1 MAMTRLR
8 ASHVLLLF
16 IGLVASAVI
25 LAVLIPKLGH
35 LGIATPPASSPAAT
49 TNAAPATPSHAALAP
64 RSTVPHEA
72 AAHHGWLTFGHV
84 LTIVAASFILSTISF
99 AGWLT
104 YIVRR
109 RLANRLSR
117 EYGLYEIKL
126 SMHDE
131 AREQDLVDMVESLLH
146 TVREFPEQR
155 GRDGQPFIALEAHF
169 GPGSSGELEWVLC
182 VRCER
187 ALVVSI
193 DGIVS
198 AAYPDVRLGYELLG
212 PPQEI
217 GGVLKEPGHVLRFRK
232 SRSVVYPIV
241 SEVQPGAAR
250 PLEAIAQAQA
260 VLGVPSTVRFQMT
273 PCALTVER
281 YARERLRAHEDRLAI
296 GDGGIL
302 GSLNRSELTAAAAS
316 QDHAWCWL
324 EVQVA
329 CESRETA
336 NRIAAAVLARRGE
349 NRLQRRWMVARED
362 LYRRRFP
369 TAYPPL
375 LPSPSL
381 RTLTS
386 SYEIAHLIALPG
398 REIEERSSSTPGA
411 AADTRAARARDGR
424 QRPAPGAAS
433 GSRPTGHRGA
443 A

>member
-1 MAMTRLR
+1 MRVR
-8 ASHVLLLF
+8 PSHILLLL
-16 IGLVASAVI
+16 IGLLVSGVM

-49 TNAAPATPSHAALAP
+49 TSTATAGPSPTVLTP
-64 RSTVPHEA
+64 PSTARHGA
-72 AAHHGWLTFGHV
+72 TAHHGSLTLGHV
-84 LTIVAASFILSTISF
+84 MLIVATSFALSVIAF

-109 RLANRLSR
+109 RLANRLTR

-131 AREQDLVDMVESLLH
+131 AREQDLVDMVEALLH

-155 GRDGQPFIALEAHF
+155 SRDGQPFVALEAHF
-169 GPGSSGELEWVLC
+169 GPGSTGELEWALC

-187 ALVVSI
+187 ALVASI

-250 PLEAIAQAQA
+250 PVEAIAQAQA

-273 PCALTVER
+273 PCALPVER

-375 LPSPSL
+375 LPSPTL

-398 REIEERSSSTPGA
+398 ARLKNVPVRRLALPRIPAPPELGM
-411 AADTRAARARDGR
+411 AARDPHPELPPGVDPPDAG
-424 QRPAPGAAS
+424 APE
-433 GSRPTGHRGA
+433 
-443 A
+443 

>member
-1 MAMTRLR
+1 MTRLR

-35 LGIATPPASSPAAT
+35 LSIATPPTSSPAETSTAT
-49 TNAAPATPSHAALAP
+49 AKPPSPPALTPP
-64 RSTVPHEA
+64 RAIPHEP
-72 AAHHGWLTFGHV
+72 AAHHGWLTLGHV
-84 LTIVAASFILSTISF
+84 LLIIATSFTLSIVSF

-109 RLANRLSR
+109 RLANRLTR

-131 AREQDLVDMVESLLH
+131 AREQDLVDMVEALLH

-155 GRDGQPFIALEAHF
+155 SRDGQPFIALEAHF
-169 GPGSSGELEWVLC
+169 GPGCTGELEWVLC

-187 ALVVSI
+187 ALVASI

-217 GGVLKEPGHVLRFRK
+217 GGILKEPGHVLRFRK

-260 VLGVPSTVRFQMT
+260 ALGVPSTVRFQLT

-281 YARERLRAHEDRLAI
+281 YARERLRGHEDRLAI

-302 GSLNRSELTAAAAS
+302 GSLNRTELTAAAAS

-349 NRLQRRWMVARED
+349 NRLQRRWMIVRED

-375 LPSPSL
+375 LPSPTL

-398 REIEERSSSTPGA
+398 
-411 AADTRAARARDGR
+411 ARLKNVPVRRLALPRI
-424 QRPAPGAAS
+424 PAPPELGMVASDPRPELPPGVDPPDTGAPA
-433 GSRPTGHRGA
+433 
-443 A
+443 

>member
-1 MAMTRLR
+1 MRVR
-8 ASHVLLLF
+8 PSHVLLLL
-16 IGLVASAVI
+16 IGLIVSGVM

-35 LGIATPPASSPAAT
+35 LSIVRPPTASPAVTTSTAT
-49 TNAAPATPSHAALAP
+49 ASPPPRALAP
-64 RSTVPHEA
+64 PSAVPHEP
-72 AAHHGWLTFGHV
+72 AAHHGWLTLGH
-84 LTIVAASFILSTISF
+84 LLLIIATSFTLSIISF
-99 AGWLT
+99 AGWLS

-109 RLANRLSR
+109 RLANRLTR

-169 GPGSSGELEWVLC
+169 GPGCTGELEWVLC

-187 ALVVSI
+187 ALVASI

-273 PCALTVER
+273 PCALPVER

-302 GSLNRSELTAAAAS
+302 GSLNRTELTAAAAS

-329 CESRETA
+329 CESREQA

-349 NRLQRRWMVARED
+349 NRLQRRWMIVRED

-375 LPSPSL
+375 LPSPTL

-398 REIEERSSSTPGA
+398 
-411 AADTRAARARDGR
+411 ARLKNVPVRRLALPRI
-424 QRPAPGAAS
+424 PAPPELGMAAS
-433 GSRPTGHRGA
+433 DPRPELPPGVDPPDTGA
-443 A
+443 PA